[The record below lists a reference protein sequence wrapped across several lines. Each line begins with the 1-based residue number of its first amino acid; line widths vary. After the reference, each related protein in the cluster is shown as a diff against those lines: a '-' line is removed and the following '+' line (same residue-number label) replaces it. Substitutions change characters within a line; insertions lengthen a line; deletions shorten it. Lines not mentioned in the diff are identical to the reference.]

1 MGSRF
6 VVVAGNGETTRV
18 NVEAL
23 LEDYFRGKG
32 KDVVLVL
39 PFTDRPSQGQI
50 WAHQVSSELEIPTT
64 VICPASSVVMSLGS
78 SSVHNADDAIQA
90 TVEMIRGE
98 DSVALLLW
106 NPSDPAS
113 MVAQAAF
120 KEAGVPCYDL
130 CIGLFE
136 VSAGNPVI
144 EPQEV
149 VTNEIPNIET
159 KVKAN
164 DLKVD
169 VNASYLSELITKKVM
184 EALKEAGVV

>member
-23 LEDYFRGKG
+23 LEDYYRGKG

-90 TVEMIRGE
+90 TVEMISGE
-98 DSVALLLW
+98 DAVALLLW

-136 VSAGNPVI
+136 VSAGNPAI

-164 DLKVD
+164 ESKVKAKEVDL
-169 VNASYLSELITKKVM
+169 AELITKKVM

>member
-23 LEDYFRGKG
+23 LEDYYRGKG

-64 VICPASSVVMSLGS
+64 VICPANSVVMSLGS
-78 SSVHNADDAIQA
+78 SSVHNANDPVQA
-90 TVEMIRGE
+90 TVEMVEGE
-98 DSVALLLW
+98 DAVALLLW
-106 NPSDPAS
+106 NPSDPSS

-136 VSAGNPVI
+136 VSAGNPVS

-149 VTNEIPNIET
+149 VTDEIPKSET

-169 VNASYLSELITKKVM
+169 VNAAYLSELITKKVM

>member
-1 MGSRF
+1 MGSKF

-39 PFTDRPSQGQI
+39 PFNDRPSQGQV
-50 WAHQVSSELEIPTT
+50 WAHQVASELGIPTT
-64 VICPASSVVMSLGS
+64 VICPENSVVMSLGS
-78 SSVHNADDAIQA
+78 SSVHNSPNPIQETTELVA
-90 TVEMIRGE
+90 GG
-98 DSVALLLW
+98 DSVAFLLW
-106 NPSDPAS
+106 NESDS
-113 MVAQAAF
+113 FTTSAATVF
-120 KEAGVPCYDL
+120 KEALVPCYDL

-136 VSAGNPVI
+136 ISAGKTVS

-149 VTNEIPNIET
+149 VTEEISNVET

-164 DLKVD
+164 DIKVN
-169 VNASYLSELITKKVM
+169 VNAAYLSELITKKVM
-184 EALKEAGVV
+184 EALEEAGVV

>member
-1 MGSRF
+1 MGSKF

-39 PFTDRPSQGQI
+39 PFNDRPSQGQV
-50 WAHQVSSELEIPTT
+50 WAHQVCGELDIPTT
-64 VICPASSVVMSLGS
+64 VICPENSVVMSLGS
-78 SSVHNADDAIQA
+78 SSVHNSTDPIKA
-90 TVEMIRGE
+90 TVEMTADE
-98 DSVALLLW
+98 DAVALLLW
-106 NPSDPAS
+106 NEADSFTAS
-113 MVAQAAF
+113 AAAAF
-120 KEAGVPCYDL
+120 KEALVPCYDL

-136 VSAGNPVI
+136 VSAGKPVS

-149 VTNEIPNIET
+149 VTDEIPNVET
-159 KVKAN
+159 KVKDNEPKVKAKEV
-164 DLKVD
+164 DL
-169 VNASYLSELITKKVM
+169 AELITKKVL

>member
-1 MGSRF
+1 MGSKF

-23 LEDYFRGKG
+23 LEDYYRGKG

-39 PFTDRPSQGQI
+39 PFNDRPSQGQI
-50 WAHQVSSELEIPTT
+50 WAHQVSSELDIPTT
-64 VICPASSVVMSLGS
+64 VICPENSVVMSLGS
-78 SSVHNADDAIQA
+78 SSIHNAIDPIKA
-90 TVEMIRGE
+90 TLEMTQGE
-98 DSVALLLW
+98 DAVALLLW
-106 NPSDPAS
+106 NEADSFTVSA
-113 MVAQAAF
+113 AAAF
-120 KEAGVPCYDL
+120 KEAQVGCYDL
-130 CIGLFE
+130 CVGLFE
-136 VSAGNPVI
+136 VSAGKPVS

-164 DLKVD
+164 EPKVKAKEVDL
-169 VNASYLSELITKKVM
+169 AELITKKVL

>member
-1 MGSRF
+1 MGSKF

-39 PFTDRPSQGQI
+39 PFNDRPSQGQV

-64 VICPASSVVMSLGS
+64 VICPENSVVMSLGS
-78 SSVHNADDAIQA
+78 SSVYNSPDPIQA
-90 TVEMIRGE
+90 TLELTSNE
-98 DSVALLLW
+98 EAVALLLW
-106 NPSDPAS
+106 NESDSFTSSA
-113 MVAQAAF
+113 AAAF
-120 KEAGVPCYDL
+120 KEALVPCYDL

-136 VSAGNPVI
+136 VSVGNTVI

-149 VTNEIPNIET
+149 VTEEISNVET

-164 DLKVD
+164 DLKVN
-169 VNASYLSELITKKVM
+169 VNAAYLSELITKKVM
-184 EALKEAGVV
+184 EALKEAGLA

>member
-23 LEDYFRGKG
+23 LEDYYRGKG

-64 VICPASSVVMSLGS
+64 VICPANSVVMSLGS
-78 SSVHNADDAIQA
+78 SSVHNADDAVQA
-90 TVEMIRGE
+90 TVEMISGE
-98 DSVALLLW
+98 DAVALLLW
-106 NPSDPAS
+106 NPSDPAA
-113 MVAQAAF
+113 MIAQAAF

-136 VSAGNPVI
+136 VSAGNPVS
-144 EPQEV
+144 EPQKV
-149 VTNEIPNIET
+149 VTNEISESET
-159 KVKAN
+159 KVKVN
-164 DLKVD
+164 ELKVNVD
-169 VNASYLSELITKKVM
+169 AAYLSELITKQVM
-184 EALKEAGVV
+184 KALKEAGLV

>member
-23 LEDYFRGKG
+23 LEDYYRGKG

-50 WAHQVSSELEIPTT
+50 WAHQVCSELEIPTT
-64 VICPASSVVMSLGS
+64 VICPANSVVMSLGS
-78 SSVHNADDAIQA
+78 SSVHNADDPFQA
-90 TVEMIRGE
+90 TVELTRGE
-98 DSVALLLW
+98 DAVAFLLW
-106 NPSDPAS
+106 NPSDPVS
-113 MVAQAAF
+113 MIAYAAF
-120 KEAGVPCYDL
+120 KEVGVPSYDL

-136 VSAGNPVI
+136 VSDTIAVNT
-144 EPQEV
+144 PQRV
-149 VTNEIPNIET
+149 VTEEIPKSET

>member
-50 WAHQVSSELEIPTT
+50 WAHQVSSELEIHTT

-144 EPQEV
+144 EPQRV
-149 VTNEIPNIET
+149 VTSEIPNTET
-159 KVKAN
+159 KVKA
-164 DLKVD
+164 DELR
-169 VNASYLSELITKKVM
+169 VNVNVAYLSELITKKVM
-184 EALKEAGVV
+184 EALKEAGIA

>member
-23 LEDYFRGKG
+23 LEDYYRGKG

-64 VICPASSVVMSLGS
+64 VICPANSVVMSLGS
-78 SSVHNADDAIQA
+78 SSVHNADDPFQA
-90 TVEMIRGE
+90 TVEMTRGE
-98 DSVALLLW
+98 DAVALLLW
-106 NPSDPAS
+106 NPSDPVS
-113 MVAQAAF
+113 MIAYAAF
-120 KEAGVPCYDL
+120 KEVGTPSYDL
-130 CIGLFE
+130 CIGMYE
-136 VSAGNPVI
+136 ISDTITVN

-149 VTNEIPNIET
+149 VTAEISEPET
-159 KVKAN
+159 KVKDNEPKVKAKEV
-164 DLKVD
+164 DL
-169 VNASYLSELITKKVM
+169 AELITKKVL

>member
-1 MGSRF
+1 MGSKF

-39 PFTDRPSQGQI
+39 PFNDRPSQGQV
-50 WAHQVSSELEIPTT
+50 WAHQVASELGIPTT
-64 VICPASSVVMSLGS
+64 VICPENSVVMSLGS
-78 SSVHNADDAIQA
+78 SSVHNSPNPIQETTELVA
-90 TVEMIRGE
+90 GG
-98 DSVALLLW
+98 DSVAFLLW
-106 NPSDPAS
+106 NDSDS
-113 MVAQAAF
+113 FTTSAATVF
-120 KEAGVPCYDL
+120 KEALVPCYDL

-136 VSAGNPVI
+136 ISVGKTVS

-149 VTNEIPNIET
+149 VTEEISNVET

-164 DLKVD
+164 DLKVN
-169 VNASYLSELITKKVM
+169 VNAAYLSELITKKVM
-184 EALKEAGVV
+184 EALEEAGVV

>member
-23 LEDYFRGKG
+23 LEDYYRGKG

-90 TVEMIRGE
+90 TVEMISGE
-98 DSVALLLW
+98 DAVALLLW
-106 NPSDPAS
+106 NPSDPSS

-136 VSAGNPVI
+136 VSAGNPAS

-149 VTNEIPNIET
+149 VTEEIPNVET

-164 DLKVD
+164 EPKVKAKED
-169 VNASYLSELITKKVM
+169 ELAELITKKVL